1 MTPCGRTVPDMV
13 YLIVG
18 LDRSTLAPWHR
29 NVGARDVS
37 HAKHLARA
45 RASADGIDLAVAAVI
60 GAASDVLSDAAS
72 A

>member
-1 MTPCGRTVPDMV
+1 MV

-18 LDRSTLAPWHR
+18 LDRNTLTPWHD
-29 NVGARDVS
+29 NVGARNVN
-37 HAKHLARA
+37 HAKRVARA
-45 RASADGIDLAVAAVI
+45 RARGQGIDLAVAAVI